1 MTKRPNFADI
11 FISMNL
17 LLNSITKKINCEV
30 FGQRREDFSVKNL
43 LFDSRKLGNSDGTIF
58 FAIKTLSNNGEKYI
72 PELYSRGV
80 RVFVLENLPNDISF
94 YEEATFLLV
103 ENVIQTL
110 QSFAKIKREEFK
122 NPIIAITGS
131 NGKTIVKDW
140 IVELIDKDKKVC
152 HSPRSYNSQIG
163 VALSVWN
170 LKDDDELGI
179 IEAGISQKGEMESL
193 EEIIKP
199 TIGIFTNIG
208 DAHQVYFN
216 SIEEKINEKLILF
229 SSCKTII
236 YCSDKKDIHKQIVDK
251 FKGKKVDLI
260 SWGFDKDPIFKIKE
274 ISTQKNQST
283 IHYIYNSK
291 ESSFTIPLIDKASI
305 ENSINAYIACLTI
318 GINQDTL
325 NIRTKSLQSLE
336 MRLEMKE
343 GINGTL
349 IINDSYSSDL
359 MSLEVAS
366 TFLNQQSNDL
376 TKTAILSD
384 ITQSFIDE
392 KELYTAINKVLISKN
407 INFLIGIGNGFIRNK
422 SILTIEN
429 TVYSTTEEFLKKCH
443 LKDFKDQIILIKG
456 ARSFCFEKISRFFEK
471 KVHET
476 VLEVNLTAIAHN
488 VNYFKSKLK
497 EGVKLMAMVKAHS
510 YGTGGYEIAATLVN
524 QNVNYLTVAFADEGV
539 ELRNN
544 GINRPIM
551 VMSPEKESIAKI
563 IHYDLEPEVYS
574 IKILREL
581 ISAKEEYEKIG
592 NTKTLSIHVKLD
604 TGMHRLGMEDG
615 DLDTLIS
622 ILNKNTDIKIK
633 SIFSHLVGADNP
645 ELDFFTYQQIERFES
660 MSQRIMQV
668 FSYPILRHIANSAAI
683 TRFPEAQYDM
693 VRLGI
698 GMYGIG
704 VDEEE
709 QQKLR
714 CVHRLKTIITLTREI
729 KKGESVGYNRN
740 FIAKEDMTIGVIP
753 IGYADGLN
761 RKRGNGNGKVWING
775 SLAPI
780 IGNICMDMCMIDLT
794 GIEFSEG
801 DDVVIF
807 GEEYSVNNIAK
818 ELGTISYE
826 IFTTVSTRVKRVF
839 YQE

>member
-1 MTKRPNFADI
+1 ME
-11 FISMNL
+11 L

-72 PELYSRGV
+72 PELYGRGV
-80 RVFVLENLPNDISF
+80 RVFVVENLPNDISF

-103 ENVIQTL
+103 GNVIQTL

-163 VALSVWN
+163 VALSIWN
-170 LKDDDELGI
+170 LKENDELGI
-179 IEAGISQKGEMESL
+179 IEAGISQKGEMEKL

-216 SIEEKINEKLILF
+216 SIEEKIDEKLILF
-229 SSCKTII
+229 SSCQTVI
-236 YCSDKKDIHKQIVDK
+236 YCSDKKDIHKQITDK
-251 FKGKKVDLI
+251 FKDKKINLI
-260 SWGFDKDPIFKIKE
+260 SWGINEDAVFKIKE
-274 ISTQKNQST
+274 ISNQKNQST

-325 NIRTKSLQSLE
+325 NLRTKSLQSLE

-376 TKTAILSD
+376 KKTAILSD

-392 KELYTAINKVLISKN
+392 KELYIAINKLLVSKN

-456 ARSFCFEKISRFFEK
+456 ARSFEFEKISRFFEK

-497 EGVKLMAMVKAHS
+497 EGVKLMTMVKAHS
-510 YGTGGYEIAATLVN
+510 YGSGGYEIAATLVN
-524 QNVNYLTVAFADEGV
+524 QNVDYLTVAFADEGV

-544 GINRPIM
+544 GINLPIM
-551 VMSPEKESIAKI
+551 VMSPEEESIAKI

-574 IKILREL
+574 IKILKEL
-581 ISAKEEYEKIG
+581 IGAKKDYERIG
-592 NTKTLSIHVKLD
+592 SIKPLNIHIKLD
-604 TGMHRLGMEDG
+604 TGMHRLGMEEG
-615 DLDTLIS
+615 DMENLIN
-622 ILNKNTDIKIK
+622 ILRKNPDIKIK
-633 SIFSHLVGADNP
+633 SIFSHLAGADNP
-645 ELDFFTYQQIERFES
+645 ELDFFTYEQIKRFES
-660 MSQRIMQV
+660 MSQMIMKV
-668 FSYPILRHIANSAAI
+668 FSYPIIRHIANSAAI

-704 VDEEE
+704 VDKEE

-714 CVHRLKTIITLTREI
+714 YVHRLK
-729 KKGESVGYNRN
+729 
-740 FIAKEDMTIGVIP
+740 
-753 IGYADGLN
+753 
-761 RKRGNGNGKVWING
+761 
-775 SLAPI
+775 
-780 IGNICMDMCMIDLT
+780 
-794 GIEFSEG
+794 
-801 DDVVIF
+801 
-807 GEEYSVNNIAK
+807 
-818 ELGTISYE
+818 
-826 IFTTVSTRVKRVF
+826 
-839 YQE
+839 Q

>member
-11 FISMNL
+11 FISMEL

-58 FAIKTLSNNGEKYI
+58 FAIRTLSNNGEKYI
-72 PELYSRGV
+72 PELYGRGV
-80 RVFVLENLPNDISF
+80 RVFVVENLPNDISF
-94 YEEATFLLV
+94 YEEATFILV

-110 QSFAKIKREEFK
+110 QAFAKIKREAFK

-170 LKDDDELGI
+170 LKEDDELAI
-179 IEAGISQKGEMESL
+179 IEAGISQKGEMEKL

-236 YCSDKKDIHKQIVDK
+236 YCSDKKDIHKQITDK
-251 FKGKKVDLI
+251 FKGKKINLI
-260 SWGFDKDPIFKIKE
+260 SWGFDKDAIFKIKE
-274 ISTQKNQST
+274 ISTQKNIST
-283 IHYIYNSK
+283 IHYTYNSK
-291 ESSFTIPLIDKASI
+291 DSYFTIPLIDKASI
-305 ENSINAYIACLTI
+305 ENSINSYIACLVI
-318 GINQDTL
+318 GIDENIL
-325 NIRTKSLQSLE
+325 NERTRSLQSLE

-366 TFLNQQSNDL
+366 TFLNQQNSEL
-376 TKTAILSD
+376 KKTAILSD

-392 KELYTAINKVLISKN
+392 KELYRAINKLLISKN
-407 INFLIGIGNGFIRNK
+407 INFLIGIGKGFIRNK

-456 ARSFCFEKISRFFEK
+456 ARSFYFEKISRFFEK

-497 EGVKLMAMVKAHS
+497 EGVKLMTMVKAHS
-510 YGTGGYEIAATLVN
+510 YGSGGYEIAATLVN
-524 QNVNYLTVAFADEGV
+524 QNVDYLTVAFADEGV

-544 GINRPIM
+544 GINLPIM

-581 ISAKEEYEKIG
+581 IGAKKDYERIG
-592 NTKTLSIHVKLD
+592 NIKPLNIHVKLD
-604 TGMHRLGMEDG
+604 TGMHRLGMEEG
-615 DLDTLIS
+615 DMEALIN
-622 ILNKNTDIKIK
+622 ILSKNPDIKIK
-633 SIFSHLVGADNP
+633 SIFSHLAGADNP
-645 ELDFFTYQQIERFES
+645 ELDFFTYEQIKRFES
-660 MSQRIMQV
+660 MSQMIMKV
-668 FSYPILRHIANSAAI
+668 FPYPILRHIANSAAI

-714 CVHRLKTIITLTREI
+714 YVHRLKTIITLTREI

-761 RKRGNGNGKVWING
+761 RRRGNGNGKVWVNG
-775 SLAPI
+775 FLAPI
-780 IGNICMDMCMIDLT
+780 IGNICMDMCMIDLSR
-794 GIEFSEG
+794 IEFSEG

-826 IFTTVSTRVKRVF
+826 VFTTISTRVKRVF